1 MLRASMMVHSPVS
14 VVKELVENSLDCG
27 AKSILIQVDTST
39 LAFLEVRDN
48 GPGIN
53 SNDRVALAVPNTTSK
68 MKSPDEDLR
77 YLGFRGEALACI
89 ADLSE
94 SPPNIKMRVT
104 TRTNRETIG
113 QTWFVD
119 KDGQAVLP

>member
-39 LAFLEVRDN
+39 IAFLEVRDN

-53 SNDRVALAVPNTTSK
+53 LNDRAALAVPSTTSK
-68 MKSPDEDLR
+68 MKSLDEELG

-94 SPPNIKMRVT
+94 APPNIKMRVT
-104 TRTNRETIG
+104 TRTNKETIG
-113 QTWFVD
+113 QSWLVD
-119 KDGQAVLP
+119 RTGQAVLP